1 LTTGKGCLGM
11 FFSPVA
17 ALHPHHLKP
26 AYPITSYMNEEK
38 KKKGLKFAT
47 RLYLSRSSSRLSLK
61 RCCSA
66 KKPHF
71 ILAIRYRRQPVHV
84 HSSQQRPR
92 IWVSICKRSIYVS
105 FDEIFPILIAANS
118 QPLILETD
126 QSEKSQRVAE
136 EGFELSAL
144 CQRRP
149 FHCWVLKNSFRETLC
164 YKSSES
170 RRIKDSYS
178 TATVRFQLQCR
189 SRSPRKQHQSVRVK
203 R

>member
-1 LTTGKGCLGM
+1 VK
-11 FFSPVA
+11 
-17 ALHPHHLKP
+17 H
-26 AYPITSYMNEEK
+26 K
-38 KKKGLKFAT
+38 KTLFAT

-71 ILAIRYRRQPVHV
+71 ILAIRHRRQPVHV

-105 FDEIFPILIAANS
+105 FDDIFPILIAANS

-149 FHCWVLKNSFRETLC
+149 FHCWVLKNSLQYFRRQSEYLREQGQRLWSRFFPTSVCFSGKFLGTL
-164 YKSSES
+164 
-170 RRIKDSYS
+170 
-178 TATVRFQLQCR
+178 VGFCR
-189 SRSPRKQHQSVRVK
+189 GAQKERMERCQELRLD
-203 R
+203 